1 MTLKCKLVFFWNV
14 FSFLKSQLLFVFKL
28 HLLFPLR
35 TSYRYELLHVL
46 NFDPVRRRMSVIVR
60 SISGELKVTVNV
72 IGMLIMQ
79 RWPAHP

>member
-1 MTLKCKLVFFWNV
+1 MSFL
-14 FSFLKSQLLFVFKL
+14 FLKSQLLFVFKL

-35 TSYRYELLHVL
+35 TSFRYELLHVL

-72 IGMLIMQ
+72 IGMLIK
-79 RWPAHP
+79 

>member
-1 MTLKCKLVFFWNV
+1 MTLKCKLVISRLSHSFL
-14 FSFLKSQLLFVFKL
+14 FLKSQLLFVFKL
-28 HLLFPLR
+28 HLLFPLC

-72 IGMLIMQ
+72 IGMLIK
-79 RWPAHP
+79 